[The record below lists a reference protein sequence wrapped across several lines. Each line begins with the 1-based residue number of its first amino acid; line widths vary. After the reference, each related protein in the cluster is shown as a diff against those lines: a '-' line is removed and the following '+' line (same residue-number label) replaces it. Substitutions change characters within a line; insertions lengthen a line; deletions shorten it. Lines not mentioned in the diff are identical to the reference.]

1 MANSRSSIPVFRAP
15 GPAPR
20 SPLPAP
26 GSAADE
32 GWTTVITPHRGWLDW
47 RLKQLW
53 RYRDLISLFVW
64 RDFVSAYKQT
74 ILGPLWHVIQPLL
87 TTITFTIIFGSVARL
102 PTDGIPPFLFY
113 MSGIVCWS
121 YFANNITK
129 TSSTFVGNSALLG
142 KVYFHRLAIP
152 ISISISNLI
161 SFGIQFGIFLAFLAF
176 YYLRGA
182 GVHLTGWVFC
192 TPLFLLMLGGYG
204 LGGGIIVSA
213 LTTRYRDLAN
223 LVAFGV
229 QLLMFA
235 SFIMYPVS
243 QVSLKHRWIAE
254 LNPLVPVIEG
264 FRLAFLGSGTVDVAQ
279 IAASFGIMVAVLAV
293 GLMLFTHVEKT
304 FMDTV

>member
-1 MANSRSSIPVFRAP
+1 MTDLHLPPCALR
-15 GPAPR
+15 PAP
-20 SPLPAP
+20 S
-26 GSAADE
+26 DE

-74 ILGPLWHVIQPLL
+74 ILGPLWHIIQPLL
-87 TTITFTIIFGSVARL
+87 TTITFTIIFGKVAKL
-102 PTDGIPPFLFY
+102 PTDDIPPFLFY
-113 MSGIVCWS
+113 MSGIVCWN
-121 YFANNITK
+121 YFANNLTK

-152 ISISISNLI
+152 ISIAISNLI
-161 SFGIQFGIFLAFLAF
+161 SFGISLGIFLVFLAF
-176 YYLRGA
+176 YFIRGSN
-182 GVHLTGWVFC
+182 VHITGWIVC
-192 TPLFLLMLGGYG
+192 TPLFLLMLAGYG

-243 QVSLKHRWIAE
+243 MVSPKHHWIAE
-254 LNPLVPVIEG
+254 LNPLVPIIEG
-264 FRLAFLGSGTVDVAQ
+264 FRLAFLGAGTVDIAQ
-279 IAASFGIMVAVLAV
+279 IAASFGVMLAVLGA
-293 GLMLFTHVEKT
+293 GLMLFTHVERT